1 MFGIVVTMLAK
12 SCLVHDLLP
21 LVTFLTHNLDEM
33 WQEDNQNTKDASGD
47 ISPDTNT
54 KLDRSLNR
62 SCRYLATL
70 KAVYIL
76 FFLLQKSPSVP
87 HLIESLTS
95 ILENGDGVASWML
108 CCMVNSF
115 DDSIRGLGIMC
126 LVAYMHAAVAFS
138 AGGARDTS
146 LTQQDGSTAKLSTTV
161 KYGLG
166 VISHS
171 SNVLASFLSG
181 RDNVKVIYKLL
192 WHLLK
197 CHRERLGEKSNA
209 GLMYLLVDD
218 STSSVKSSLSLADIV
233 VASKTLPGGFA
244 FDIQSLDACH
254 PMLNLAATLSRQNI
268 RNSYS
273 VSTVLRLLR
282 FLSNELKEKWLFDF
296 LALMLASPN
305 SVAVVL
311 SCDDWQPCLFQ
322 LVAEVVEEINGGD
335 NGENGFIDASQ
346 GPEMNHES
354 RKYKND
360 VARKFDTQSLS
371 KPSVR
376 TRYDLSLKLYS
387 SLVSLIV
394 VHVRSMPW

>member
-1 MFGIVVTMLAK
+1 
-12 SCLVHDLLP
+12 
-21 LVTFLTHNLDEM
+21 
-33 WQEDNQNTKDASGD
+33 
-47 ISPDTNT
+47 
-54 KLDRSLNR
+54 
-62 SCRYLATL
+62 
-70 KAVYIL
+70 
-76 FFLLQKSPSVP
+76 
-87 HLIESLTS
+87 
-95 ILENGDGVASWML
+95 
-108 CCMVNSF
+108 
-115 DDSIRGLGIMC
+115 
-126 LVAYMHAAVAFS
+126 MHAAVAFS